1 MLNEREIESC
11 YLGQFIPVHYHHNML
26 MDQNRMH
33 SFKSAIHYA
42 VFPGARALRVPGD
55 RFAPVKTTGDLLAVA
70 SDAFTLTDDW
80 RVVPT
85 PGRAGDL
92 VVDLD
97 AAHYG
102 RVDQLEA
109 HFPFGPPSLVA
120 CTRLRVTGDVRF
132 GAGVV
137 CRGDV
142 AVRGGT
148 GSAVADGAVLSGA
161 VEIPAG
167 GTSSP

>member
-1 MLNEREIESC
+1 M
-11 YLGQFIPVHYHHNML
+11 GA
-26 MDQNRMH
+26 
-33 SFKSAIHYA
+33 AIA

-92 VVDLD
+92 VVDLE
-97 AAHYG
+97 ATHYG
-102 RVDQLEA
+102 RVDQLDA
-109 HFPFGPPSLVA
+109 HFPAGPPSLVA

-137 CRGDV
+137 CRGEV
-142 AVRGGT
+142 AVSGGR
-148 GSAVADGAVLSGA
+148 GSAVPDGAVLSGS
-161 VEIPAG
+161 VEIAEG
-167 GTSSP
+167 GTSSS